1 MGTINKTKPIK
12 GNLVMMILKEKC
24 PHCGKSDVYQK
35 KKHFFE
41 LPVMKD
47 RCDNCNYYFDREPGY
62 FLGAMYISY
71 GLAVLQGIITF
82 LLLYTFLPDIPTLW
96 TVLIILAVIFLF
108 SLKNYK
114 LSRIIYIH
122 IFPY

>member
-1 MGTINKTKPIK
+1 MDTINKTKPIK

-24 PHCGKSDVYQK
+24 PHCGKSDVYHK

>member
-1 MGTINKTKPIK
+1 MSNLKLTKD
-12 GNLVMMILKEKC
+12 NLVQLILKEKC
-24 PHCGKSDVYQK
+24 PNCGKGNVYQK
-35 KKHFFE
+35 KKRLIE
-41 LPVMKD
+41 LPIMND
-47 RCDNCNYYFDREPGY
+47 RCNECHYYFDREPGY

-82 LLLYTFLPDIPTLW
+82 LMLYYFLPNIPTIW
-96 TVLIILAVIFLF
+96 VVLIILLVISLF
-108 SLKNYK
+108 SIKNFK